1 MFPAAGCQARR
12 RKWRNKPPRHPW
24 RRHGQLTRARVLPT
38 RSGLCNGGGRAAGN
52 ESIASIFHTLAAR
65 QEPHYPGFQPP
76 GRPCYPQVLSIVSCH
91 IIRPRPRLFIAAPTE
106 FHDSKS
112 TCIRVHAGGRA
123 TLKSPVAAL
132 NRTHR
137 LQLGV
142 QRSQPCGIA
151 GANKVDI

>member
-1 MFPAAGCQARR
+1 MFPAGFDPAAGCQACR

-38 RSGLCNGGGRAAGN
+38 RSELCNGGGRAAGN
-52 ESIASIFHTLAAR
+52 ESVASIFHTLAAR

-106 FHDSKS
+106 FHDSKTACKGS
-112 TCIRVHAGGRA
+112 HWRTCNPQIAGCSPQPDAPPTIGGPTIA
-123 TLKSPVAAL
+123 TLW
-132 NRTHR
+132 HR
-137 LQLGV
+137 V
-142 QRSQPCGIA
+142 
-151 GANKVDI
+151 N